1 MTRTNKGSAEALP
14 LSVLRALLLALDAE
28 LRKHAK
34 RDTEAREDHEDG
46 NRQRKH
52 AGDRISSAGAD
63 AAEKGAPIGGNQWNE
78 CRNHDALF
86 LIVIT
91 KTTKARPHP

>member
-34 RDTEAREDHEDG
+34 RDSEAREDHEDG
-46 NRQRKH
+46 DRQRQDRS
-52 AGDRISSAGAD
+52 DRIGRAGAD
-63 AAEKGAPIGGNQWNE
+63 AAKKGAPIGGNQWDK
-78 CRNHDALF
+78 CRNHDARF

-91 KTTKARPHP
+91 KTTKARPLP